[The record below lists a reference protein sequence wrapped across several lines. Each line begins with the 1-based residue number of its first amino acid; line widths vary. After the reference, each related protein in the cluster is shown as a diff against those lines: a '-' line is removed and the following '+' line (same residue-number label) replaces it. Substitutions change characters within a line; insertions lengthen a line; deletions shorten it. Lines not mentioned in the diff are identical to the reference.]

1 MRSAKVSLRIT
12 LLSCIV
18 FLLLL
23 TFAIVWISATRGLR
37 ASVEVM
43 AEAAS
48 HEALARVEEQTK
60 AQLDNAQTAGTLV
73 SNRVL
78 QMERARGRSLAVA
91 DLPELTTHLHEII
104 QVYPGLSYLSVSFAE
119 RGEYA
124 HVQREGNKL
133 SAVEMTRPVNGVAT
147 QTYIAYKNEARIVTR
162 IDPNHRYDP
171 RTRPFFKAAQRA
183 RKGVWTDSYPFVE
196 PNGVTYPG
204 LSLALPV
211 YTGKRLA
218 YVVTADF
225 TSAKLCHFL
234 EGIKVGQTG
243 YAFVVDDRSSGGHV
257 LLAHPNSDLL
267 LQKRG
272 NTTELARIGQVNDS
286 ILREAMGSIVKYRDK
301 SGAYVGKV
309 QVGSGSVTG
318 PAGANDYFVS
328 YARIHN
334 IEGSPAPGLSIGTII
349 PAIELIG
356 PFAVHERTISGVGI
370 IAISLGLIVSWLISL
385 AVSRPLQAA
394 VRQLSD
400 VGQMKFDLPPLMGS
414 VLIEVSE
421 LASSVEQMKVSL
433 RSFSRYVPT
442 DLVSRVLATG
452 AEPVLGGEMRELT
465 VHFCDIA
472 GFTSVAE
479 KMSPQEL
486 LQLLSECLGELSE
499 EITLSGGTIDKYI
512 GDSIMAFWGAPE
524 PLPDHA
530 ATACRALLRNCQR
543 MDNLRTRLRERQL
556 PPLYIRMALHT
567 GTVLVG
573 NIGSEHRLNY
583 SVIGDTVNVASRLE
597 NLNRLYGTSI
607 LISDATRQAIG
618 EKLIA
623 RPVDW
628 VRVEGREGV
637 LQIFE
642 PFGFEGEM
650 ESADQQRYKQVVQIS
665 ERASA
670 LYRARRWQEA
680 SQCFDAIQE
689 LLPGDGVAT
698 LFKTSCQAYAKNSPP
713 ESWDGVEQT
722 FKL

>member
-1 MRSAKVSLRIT
+1 LRSAKISLRIT

-23 TFAIVWISATRGLR
+23 TFAIVWVSATRGLR

-48 HEALARVEEQTK
+48 HEALSRVEEQTK
-60 AQLDNAQTAGTLV
+60 AQLDNAQIAGTLV
-73 SNRVL
+73 GNRVL

-104 QVYPGLSYLSVSFAE
+104 QVYPGLSYLSVSFAAH
-119 RGEYA
+119 GEYA
-124 HVQREGNKL
+124 HVQRDGDKL

-147 QTYIAYKNEARIVTR
+147 QTYIAYNDARRVITR

-171 RTRPFFKAAQRA
+171 RTRPFFKAAVHA
-183 RKGVWTDSYPFVE
+183 GKGVWTDSYPFVE
-196 PNGVTYPG
+196 PDGITYPG
-204 LSLALPV
+204 LSLAMPV
-211 YTGKRLA
+211 YSGKRLA

-225 TSAKLCHFL
+225 TSARLCHFL
-234 EGIKVGQTG
+234 QDIKVGRTG
-243 YAFVVDDRSSGGHV
+243 YAFVIDDRSGGGHV

-272 NTTELARIGQVNDS
+272 NTTELARIGQVNDVV
-286 ILREAMGSIVKYRDK
+286 LREAMGSIVKYRDK
-301 SGAYVGKV
+301 NGVYVGKV
-309 QVGSGSVTG
+309 KVGGNSVTG
-318 PAGANDYFVS
+318 TVGAHEYFVS
-328 YARIHN
+328 YAPIRN
-334 IEGSPAPGLSIGTII
+334 IEGTPSPGLSIGTII
-349 PAIELIG
+349 PAVELIG
-356 PFAVHERTISGVGI
+356 PFAAHERTISGVAI

-394 VRQLSD
+394 VRQLSE
-400 VGQMKFDLPPLMGS
+400 VGEMKFDLPPLMSS

-421 LASSVEQMKVSL
+421 LANSVEQMKVSL
-433 RSFSRYVPT
+433 RAFSRYVPT

-452 AEPVLGGEMRELT
+452 TDPVLGGEMRELT

-472 GFTSVAE
+472 GFTTVAE

-499 EITLSGGTIDKYI
+499 EITFSGGTIDKYI

-530 ATACRALLRNCQR
+530 AIACRALLRNCRR
-543 MDNLRTRLRERQL
+543 MEKLRVRLQERQL
-556 PPLYIRMALHT
+556 PPLHVRMALHT

-618 EKLIA
+618 AGLIA

-628 VRVEGREGV
+628 VRVEGREAA

-650 ESADQQRYKQVVQIS
+650 EPAEQERSLHVVEIS
-665 ERASA
+665 ERALA

-680 SQCFDAIQE
+680 VECFDAILE
-689 LLPGDGVAT
+689 ILPGDSVAV
-698 LFKTSCQAYAKNSPP
+698 LFKTSCQAYAQNPP
-713 ESWDGVEQT
+713 PASWDGVEQT